1 MPCFTMRRGTLHSP
15 LVALRQLAGPLG
27 HHHRID
33 LRMAQPNAA
42 QVLMH
47 RAEMESKLRR
57 HSRIGS
63 AIGMG
68 EKGYGYTAASGWQSP
83 EQARQWCG
91 AIWIGGGF
99 HFMLP
104 VRAVIF
110 QRETYFMLLII
121 NNLQGFM
128 SCGIGLSPW

>member
-15 LVALRQLAGPLG
+15 LVALRRLAGPLG

-104 VRAVIF
+104 VRAVIL
-110 QRETYFMLLII
+110 QRETYFMILL
-121 NNLQGFM
+121 
-128 SCGIGLSPW
+128 